1 MPTFEYR
8 KLFRASINLKVK
20 YKSIKDPS
28 IEGVAFSRNISPTG
42 INIVMP
48 DKFERSE
55 ELNLQVYLSDK
66 KPINAK
72 GKIVWIS
79 ECSFVPKSKKKYYS
93 CGIQCTFMSS
103 EDAISTSDFVRDV
116 LKKTGNEQIRK
127 IIEKLEEI
135 QKS

>member
-1 MPTFEYR
+1 
-8 KLFRASINLKVK
+8 
-20 YKSIKDPS
+20 
-28 IEGVAFSRNISPTG
+28 
-42 INIVMP
+42 MP

-55 ELNLQVYLSDK
+55 ELNLRVYLSEK

-72 GKIVWIS
+72 GKIVWIR

-93 CGIQCTFMSS
+93 CGIQCTFMTA

-116 LKKTGNEQIRK
+116 LKKKGDEQIRK

-135 QKS
+135 KKS